1 VVSCCCGLMF
11 EKVITIFGTSKAK
24 EGDGVFELAYQFG
37 RLCAEAG
44 FAIANGGYKGIMLA
58 SAKGAK
64 SAGGKT
70 FGVTCTAFGKKGPNE
85 FITDNIIT
93 ENLSQRVAKL
103 VEIGD
108 AYAVLPGGTG
118 TLLELAEIWE
128 SANKGFVKPA
138 KPIILIGD
146 FWTPLVELMAKD
158 DPGCKNHIKQAED
171 AENAVEI
178 LKGIW
183 Q

>member
-1 VVSCCCGLMF
+1 MF

-70 FGVTCTAFGKKGPNE
+70 FGVTCTAFGKKVPTNSSL
-85 FITDNIIT
+85 IT
-93 ENLSQRVAKL
+93 LSLKTS
-103 VEIGD
+103 
-108 AYAVLPGGTG
+108 P
-118 TLLELAEIWE
+118 
-128 SANKGFVKPA
+128 KGWRNSSK
-138 KPIILIGD
+138 
-146 FWTPLVELMAKD
+146 
-158 DPGCKNHIKQAED
+158 
-171 AENAVEI
+171 
-178 LKGIW
+178 
-183 Q
+183 